1 MFFLICRVFFF
12 TKLCIFW
19 YRGKKTDQ
27 RKSLFKLEG
36 VIAQTGSY
44 WKREQKN
51 QTSSEPVK
59 NGDKQGV
66 NIIRPDHTGRESD
79 KTIIDQTGS
88 YRMEE
93 QKIKRIVN
101 RTKMK
106 TNKELINQT
115 GSYRKGE
122 RQNNR

>member
-1 MFFLICRVFFF
+1 MCFFLPNFVFFGIEE
-12 TKLCIFW
+12 K
-19 YRGKKTDQ
+19 RTDQ

-51 QTSSEPVK
+51 QTRSEPDK

-66 NIIRPDHTGRESD
+66 VITRPDHTGRESD

-88 YRMEE
+88 YRMGE

-106 TNKELINQT
+106 TTRN
-115 GSYRKGE
+115 
-122 RQNNR
+122 

>member
-1 MFFLICRVFFF
+1 MCFFF
-12 TKLCIFW
+12 DQTLYYIFW

-27 RKSLFKLEG
+27 QKSLFKLEG
-36 VIAQTGSY
+36 VIEQTGSY
-44 WKREQKN
+44 RKREQN
-51 QTSSEPVK
+51 QTSSEPDK

-88 YRMEE
+88 YRMGE

-115 GSYRKGE
+115 RSYRKGE